1 MPVSFFQGTLGQK
14 EPSPA
19 PQGEG
24 RQINAE
30 ALIFQM
36 KTYYCSPVLPSLTP
50 SPHAPSLPLS
60 SHVFLSGQ
68 ELECVLLRGRFPRV

>member
-1 MPVSFFQGTLGQK
+1 MLACTGGGGGGEVASLCLSFFQGTLGQR

-36 KTYYCSPVLPSLTP
+36 KTYYCSLALSPPTP
-50 SPHAPSLPLS
+50 LSLPLS
-60 SHVFLSGQ
+60 LLLAQSSG
-68 ELECVLLRGRFPRV
+68 P